1 VFFIW
6 GERKND
12 KNSESC
18 VFLYNVNVKI
28 CQQTISVVILIVG
41 NGLNALKI
49 GVVSVQSALW
59 YIVCY

>member
-6 GERKND
+6 GGRKND

-18 VFLYNVNVKI
+18 VLYNVNVRI

-49 GVVSVQSALW
+49 SAVSVQSALW
-59 YIVCY
+59 YIVFY